1 MARMAAGVRKKDNGH
16 YEKRFTVAGQRF
28 SVSGSSSKECIEKEH
43 RIRQMIADGS
53 YIACRNITLSEYFTE
68 WEEGRKAVV
77 KKSTADRV
85 HRQFITN
92 IEPTLGKCRI
102 QKIEKRQIIDLQRK
116 LLTDHKPTTVN
127 LIVTSLKTILNGA
140 VDDEIITKNPA
151 ASVKAVRTDD
161 QEKATETIHRA
172 LTREEQDIFMTAACD
187 EWLYEFFYF
196 SLCTGMRIME
206 INALEWRDI
215 DYVNACIHVTK
226 TLAKNYDTGDYRV
239 TTPKTA
245 SSKRDIPLTDTIKK
259 ILARQK
265 EKMFMVYGGKAV
277 GQQSRIFISSYG
289 RVVHST
295 SVSRTIKRLLD
306 QIEREQGVKIE
317 PFAHH
322 AFRDTFATRFIEN
335 GGNMQTLKTI
345 LGHSSLSMTADLY
358 SHVLPDTK
366 AKEMEMIE
374 GAFGEVADL

>member
-1 MARMAAGVRKKDNGH
+1 
-16 YEKRFTVAGQRF
+16 
-28 SVSGSSSKECIEKEH
+28 
-43 RIRQMIADGS
+43 
-53 YIACRNITLSEYFTE
+53 
-68 WEEGRKAVV
+68 
-77 KKSTADRV
+77 
-85 HRQFITN
+85 
-92 IEPTLGKCRI
+92 
-102 QKIEKRQIIDLQRK
+102 
-116 LLTDHKPTTVN
+116 
-127 LIVTSLKTILNGA
+127 
-140 VDDEIITKNPA
+140 
-151 ASVKAVRTDD
+151 
-161 QEKATETIHRA
+161 
-172 LTREEQDIFMTAACD
+172 
-187 EWLYEFFYF
+187 
-196 SLCTGMRIME
+196 ME

-215 DYVNACIHVTK
+215 DYVNGCIHVTK

-245 SSKRDIPLTDTIKK
+245 SGKRDIPLTDTIKK
-259 ILARQK
+259 ILARLK

-306 QIEREQGVKIE
+306 HIEWEQGVKIE